1 MLTAMLARW
10 ITNCPFENGA
20 RRKAGPVFLFEGF
33 SDRPK
38 NHAHASLTHLS
49 SLIPH

>member
-1 MLTAMLARW
+1 MLAAMLARW
-10 ITNCPFENGA
+10 ITNCPFENGV

-38 NHAHASLTHLS
+38 IRARSLLTYLS
-49 SLIPH
+49 SLIRH